1 MLRNDYETRSLK
13 TLALLVLE
21 RNKNRNNDE
30 MVNINHV
37 SLSQSAL
44 KQEELKATQEK
55 YQYLYEERAGIY
67 QFDAGFNIM
76 EAEKKALSDVKQEF
90 LEQYALEENSSEFR
104 GVFDEFLKWIRPTIN

>member
-21 RNKNRNNDE
+21 RNKKRNSDE
-30 MVNINHV
+30 TVNINHV

-44 KQEELKATQEK
+44 KQEKLKVAQQK

-67 QFDAGFNIM
+67 QFDAGLDIK
-76 EAEKKALSDVKQEF
+76 EAEKNALSDVKKEF
-90 LEQYALEENSSEFR
+90 SDQYALTENSSEFR
-104 GVFDEFLKWIRPTIN
+104 GFFEEFSKLIRPTIN